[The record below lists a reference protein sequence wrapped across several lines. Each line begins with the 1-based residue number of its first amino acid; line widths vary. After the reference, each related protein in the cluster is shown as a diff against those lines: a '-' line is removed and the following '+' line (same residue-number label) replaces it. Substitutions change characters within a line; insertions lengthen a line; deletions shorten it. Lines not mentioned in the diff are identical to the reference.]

1 MYSMDARTTIKVT
14 PTVTRAKNPPSTSEL
29 SRPPKEVPELGVIVF
44 APSRMRE
51 ADRTARRMYAGTFDR
66 LSLVSW
72 KMGSAREEA
81 ARRTIVRERKSILA
95 APQVDEPLRD
105 GNGRPQYQEG
115 EDDQDHQWDEVD
127 YHCQRVGLRDIVFHL
142 ASLGKGEDRPL
153 DHPEEVAARDHRDEY
168 RQGGDR
174 VSRNPRGDHH
184 QLGQEA
190 REGGHR
196 HRRAAPQHEEGRRPR
211 HS

>member
-72 KMGSAREEA
+72 KMGSARDDA
-81 ARRTIVRERKSILA
+81 ARRTIVRERKSILS

-105 GNGRPQYQEG
+105 GNGRRQYQER
-115 EDDQDHQWDEVD
+115 EDDQDHQRDEVD
-127 YHCQRVGLRDIVFHL
+127 PDRQRVRLRDVVPYH
-142 ASLGKGEDRPL
+142 ASLGRGEDRPL
-153 DHPEEVAARDHRDEY
+153 DHPEEVSARDHRDEY
-168 RQGGDR
+168 RHGGDR
-174 VSRNPRGDHH
+174 I
-184 QLGQEA
+184 
-190 REGGHR
+190 
-196 HRRAAPQHEEGRRPR
+196 GR
-211 HS
+211 